1 MQTKFKHKGPYKI
14 LISSIKFEGYLFVLM
29 KQCNT
34 GKECINNGHT
44 KIIRKSKLIYKCKK
58 LKFLFLAKVTC
69 FRWTISELASKA
81 WDWWIWSI
89 EVVGTHPRVV
99 ERHVK
104 RAFVARLS
112 HNSSRLLEG
121 GNPKKVDGNP
131 LTSLSRLTKAVKE
144 GQVWSFA

>member
-1 MQTKFKHKGPYKI
+1 M
-14 LISSIKFEGYLFVLM
+14 
-29 KQCNT
+29 
-34 GKECINNGHT
+34 
-44 KIIRKSKLIYKCKK
+44 
-58 LKFLFLAKVTC
+58 
-69 FRWTISELASKA
+69 
-81 WDWWIWSI
+81 
-89 EVVGTHPRVV
+89 
-99 ERHVK
+99 K

>member
-1 MQTKFKHKGPYKI
+1 MQTKFKHKGRYKV
-14 LISSIKFEGYLFVLM
+14 LISSIKFEGYLFVLL
-29 KQCNT
+29 KQYNT

-58 LKFLFLAKVTC
+58 LKFLFLSKVTC
-69 FRWTISELASKA
+69 FRWTISKLASKA

-99 ERHVK
+99 K
-104 RAFVARLS
+104 RALVAS

-144 GQVWSFA
+144 GQFWSLA